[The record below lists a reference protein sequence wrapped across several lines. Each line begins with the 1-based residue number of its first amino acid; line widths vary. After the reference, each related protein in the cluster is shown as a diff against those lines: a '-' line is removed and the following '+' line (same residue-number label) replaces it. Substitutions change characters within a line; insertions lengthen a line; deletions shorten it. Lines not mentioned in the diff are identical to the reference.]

1 MTWATPEQVEA
12 RWADAPDVD
21 SELLAEWMEAVHEQ
35 CVAYAPTLP
44 EGAPVPQSYVEAEVL
59 QLRSLYQAWQRDG
72 DVLGFGDGFA
82 VRVRPL
88 SDDVKALLRPRR
100 GKPRVR

>member
-1 MTWATPEQVEA
+1 MAWATLEQVLA
-12 RWADAPDVD
+12 RWEDAPTDED
-21 SELLAEWMEAVHEQ
+21 LLTEQLEAVHEV
-35 CVAYAPTLP
+35 CVEYAPTLRA
-44 EGAPVPQSYVEAEVL
+44 GDPVPQRYVEAEVL
-59 QLRSLYQAWQRDG
+59 QLRSLWQAWQRDG

-88 SDDVKALLRPRR
+88 GEDVKALLRPRR